1 MSYDLYDRVLGCL
14 LAAGMGDG
22 IGAPTEGLS
31 QDEIAAE
38 YGKAVETFEDGLQ
51 NFYSLG
57 NDVAEVTDDAS
68 QMYEMAKETV
78 SCGGVMTPQAAAR
91 AVVRWSESY
100 PKYYPRN
107 AGPTTSLV
115 IEDLKNGAD
124 PIAAGMQGRRYG
136 RGTSNGASMRVAAA
150 GLTAV
155 GDREKAIANAVA
167 MSRPTHGTQHA
178 FSGACAHRLRR
189 DGSAQRGCGCAEHRA
204 RPACTV
210 RAAAKR
216 SALPLRGGRAGAA
229 RCVASSALLPPR
241 CRTRICPR
249 HSTPSNTRSE
259 TALPFRRASPR
270 QSPFSWAA
278 HGDVEKTIL
287 GGANIGGDTDTIACM
302 AGMLAGAYRGTA
314 SIRLDWRKLFK
325 KANPALDFE
334 TVARDLTKLAQS

>member
-38 YGKAVETFEDGLQ
+38 YGKAVETFEDGSQ

-91 AVVRWSESY
+91 AVERLSESY

-178 FSGACAHRLRR
+178 FSGACAIACGVTEALKEDADVLSIVQACLYGARR
-189 DGSAQRGCGCAEHRA
+189 GEEIGLA
-204 RPACTV
+204 
-210 RAAAKR
+210 
-216 SALPLRGGRAGAA
+216 
-229 RCVASSALLPPR
+229 
-241 CRTRICPR
+241 
-249 HSTPSNTRSE
+249 
-259 TALPFRRASPR
+259 TARRASGCSTVRCIERAVAAALPHEDMPSALDAIEYEVGNGVAI
-270 QSPFSWAA
+270 QESVAAACAIFMAA

-302 AGMLAGAYRGTA
+302 AGSVAAAFFGIPKD
-314 SIRLDWRKLFK
+314 IRE
-325 KANPALDFE
+325 A
-334 TVARDLTKLAQS
+334 AQPFLEGEVKRVYQAFIQRY

>member
-14 LAAGMGDG
+14 LARAWATG

-178 FSGACAHRLRR
+178 FSGACAIACGVTEALKEDADVLSIVQACLYGARR
-189 DGSAQRGCGCAEHRA
+189 GEEIGLATARRASGCSTVRCIERAGCR
-204 RPACTV
+204 
-210 RAAAKR
+210 RAAARGYALGTRRHRIRGRKR
-216 SALPLRGGRAGAA
+216 RCHSGERRRGN
-229 RCVASSALLPPR
+229 
-241 CRTRICPR
+241 R
-249 HSTPSNTRSE
+249 H
-259 TALPFRRASPR
+259 F
-270 QSPFSWAA
+270 
-278 HGDVEKTIL
+278 H
-287 GGANIGGDTDTIACM
+287 GGARRCGKDHPRRGEHRRRHRHHRLHGGDAC
-302 AGMLAGAYRGTA
+302 GRIPGHGVH
-314 SIRLDWRKLFK
+314 S
-325 KANPALDFE
+325 
-334 TVARDLTKLAQS
+334 S

>member
-38 YGKAVETFEDGLQ
+38 YGKAVETFEDGSQ

-68 QMYEMAKETV
+68 QMYEMAKEIV

-91 AVVRWSESY
+91 AVLRWSESY

-124 PIAAGMQGRRYG
+124 PIAVGMQGRRYG

-155 GDREKAIANAVA
+155 GDREKAITNAVA

-178 FSGACAHRLRR
+178 FSGACAIACGVSEALKEDADVLSIVQACLYGARR
-189 DGSAQRGCGCAEHRA
+189 GEEIGLA
-204 RPACTV
+204 
-210 RAAAKR
+210 
-216 SALPLRGGRAGAA
+216 
-229 RCVASSALLPPR
+229 
-241 CRTRICPR
+241 
-249 HSTPSNTRSE
+249 
-259 TALPFRRASPR
+259 TARRASGCSTVRCIERAVAAALPHEDMPSALDAIEYEVGNGVAI
-270 QSPFSWAA
+270 QESVAAAIAIFMAA

-302 AGMLAGAYRGTA
+302 AGMLAGAYRGAA

-325 KANPALDFE
+325 TANPALDFE
-334 TVARDLTKLAQS
+334 TAARELTKLAQG

>member
-38 YGKAVETFEDGLQ
+38 YGKAVETFEDGSQ

-68 QMYEMAKETV
+68 QMYEMAKEIV

-178 FSGACAHRLRR
+178 FSGACAIACGVTEALKEDADVLSIVQACLYGARR
-189 DGSAQRGCGCAEHRA
+189 GEEIGLATARRASGCS
-204 RPACTV
+204 TV
-210 RAAAKR
+210 RCIERAVAAA
-216 SALPLRGGRAGAA
+216 LPHEDM
-229 RCVASSALLPPR
+229 P
-241 CRTRICPR
+241 
-249 HSTPSNTRSE
+249 STPSNTRSE

-270 QSPFSWAA
+270 QSPFSWRRTAMWKRPSSAGRTSAETPTPSPAWRGCLRA
-278 HGDVEKTIL
+278 HT
-287 GGANIGGDTDTIACM
+287 GA
-302 AGMLAGAYRGTA
+302 R
-314 SIRLDWRKLFK
+314 RPF
-325 KANPALDFE
+325 
-334 TVARDLTKLAQS
+334 VLTGENFSKRQIPRWTSRQSPVI